1 MLDILFELLQEI
13 ERRRALLRQRALQR
27 QEDEVF
33 VLYCKTAQF
42 MVKSKIQYCKPGLF
56 AAVLFSLFSQ

>member
-1 MLDILFELLQEI
+1 MLYMLDILFALLQEI

-33 VLYCKTAQF
+33 VYYSKTT
-42 MVKSKIQYCKPGLF
+42 
-56 AAVLFSLFSQ
+56 